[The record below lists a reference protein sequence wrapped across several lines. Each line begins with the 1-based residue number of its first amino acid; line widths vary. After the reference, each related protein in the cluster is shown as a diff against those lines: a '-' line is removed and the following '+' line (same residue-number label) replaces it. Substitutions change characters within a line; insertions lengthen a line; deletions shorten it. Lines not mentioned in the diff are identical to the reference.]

1 MCILILRTSNARIIL
16 KCLLACAFKIPA
28 SSRNLK
34 LPTDALRLTQATEF
48 KTCGSCTVFFT
59 RAYWLCCKFWY
70 ETQFEDMKRCQIESK
85 IKLKMKYAPA
95 ISASVHIFAMIVPEK
110 LAINSGRLLIDG
122 CLNFIDHVF

>member
-1 MCILILRTSNARIIL
+1 
-16 KCLLACAFKIPA
+16 
-28 SSRNLK
+28 
-34 LPTDALRLTQATEF
+34 
-48 KTCGSCTVFFT
+48 
-59 RAYWLCCKFWY
+59 
-70 ETQFEDMKRCQIESK
+70 MKRCQIESK